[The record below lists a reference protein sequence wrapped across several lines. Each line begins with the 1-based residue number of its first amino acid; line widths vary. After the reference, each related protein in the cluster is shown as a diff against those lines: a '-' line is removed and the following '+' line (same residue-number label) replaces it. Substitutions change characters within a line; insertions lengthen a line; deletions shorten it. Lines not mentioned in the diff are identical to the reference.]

1 MNGEGCSFAL
11 EELKYGGGGDGRGHV
26 AVLGEGLGADVAG
39 VEGQV
44 AGSPGFQV

>member
-1 MNGEGCSFAL
+1 MVKGVFFAL

-26 AVLGEGLGADVAG
+26 AVLAVGLGADVAG

-44 AGSPGFQV
+44 AGSPAFQV